1 MKIGTPL
8 ASNATKVLML
18 GGGELGKEVIIELQ
32 RLGVETIVCDR
43 YDGAPAMQVAHRSYV
58 FDMLDGEKIRHC
70 LDTEEPDLIVPEIEA
85 INTSVLADYKQ
96 NLVPSYKAISLTMN
110 REGIREQAADL
121 NLRVSGYQFANSL
134 SELESAVVSIGYPC
148 VVKPIMS
155 SSGKGQ
161 SVIRENQDIQ
171 TAWSHSQEGGRVT
184 DCKVIIE
191 EFIEFDYE
199 LTLLTIR
206 HRDGISFCSPIRHL
220 QIDGDY
226 RYSWQPADCNETV
239 LAECQKMAEAI
250 VTELTSVPDDG
261 VGYGI
266 FGVEFFVRSD
276 TVYFSEISP
285 RPHDTGLV
293 TLVSQEQSEFAL
305 HAKAILGLPITGTQV
320 LIPGASAA
328 LVLSSEN
335 ENPFAYDIAEIVQAG
350 CEVRLFGKPTIIG
363 KRRMG
368 VVLATND
375 DPIRALIDATVGA
388 EKLRQ
393 FQE

>member
-1 MKIGTPL
+1 
-8 ASNATKVLML
+8 
-18 GGGELGKEVIIELQ
+18 
-32 RLGVETIVCDR
+32 
-43 YDGAPAMQVAHRSYV
+43 
-58 FDMLDGEKIRHC
+58 
-70 LDTEEPDLIVPEIEA
+70 
-85 INTSVLADYKQ
+85 
-96 NLVPSYKAISLTMN
+96 
-110 REGIREQAADL
+110 
-121 NLRVSGYQFANSL
+121 
-134 SELESAVVSIGYPC
+134 
-148 VVKPIMS
+148 
-155 SSGKGQ
+155 
-161 SVIRENQDIQ
+161 
-171 TAWSHSQEGGRVT
+171 
-184 DCKVIIE
+184 
-191 EFIEFDYE
+191 
-199 LTLLTIR
+199 
-206 HRDGISFCSPIRHL
+206 
-220 QIDGDY
+220 
-226 RYSWQPADCNETV
+226 
-239 LAECQKMAEAI
+239 MAEAI
-250 VTELTSVPDDG
+250 VMELTSVPDDG

-266 FGVEFFVRSD
+266 FGVELFVRGD

-320 LIPGASAA
+320 LTPGASAA

-350 CEVRLFGKPTIIG
+350 CEVRLFGKPTVIG